1 VATTNGIAI
10 RQAVFARASAVPPA
24 GYQAW
29 VTARQAALPTLNSA
43 MLPALQVLIGR
54 EQLNPRGDDNEGP
67 VKFMAELTISISV
80 LRGLDD
86 PLVLDGQADQDL
98 ANILDALFED
108 NTFTNPFLQDP
119 QGFKWEGVARI
130 DQQRGTVVTD
140 SEATFYA
147 LSVLIVFHYAITFN
161 PPAPNWLEEVDIT
174 ATVGGEGAAIGR
186 FVVGVSEIS
195 GDQITPAIYQLGVI
209 NYSVIGPNSGA
220 VGSPS
225 ATFILNLETG
235 ASFTGN
241 QTIVISDGG
250 DGGIFTPSI
259 GAAGTGSIVVTPP
272 ETVGGPPATSFRFTY
287 RPVVT
292 GNITLTFANLN
303 GWNNPAPIVYASH

>member
-1 VATTNGIAI
+1 VATTNAIAI

-24 GYQAW
+24 GYEAW
-29 VTARQAALPTLNSA
+29 VTSRQAALPTLNSA

-54 EQLNPRGDDNEGP
+54 EQLNPMGDDNTGP
-67 VKFMAELTISISV
+67 IKFLAELTISVSV
-80 LRGLDD
+80 LRGVDD
-86 PLVLDGQADQDL
+86 PLVLDGQADSDL

-108 NTFTNPFLQDP
+108 NTFTDPFLQ
-119 QGFKWEGVARI
+119 QGYVWEGVARI
-130 DQQRGTVVTD
+130 DQQRGAVVAD

-147 LSVLIVFHYAITFN
+147 LSVLIVFHYPIQFS
-161 PPAPNWLEEVDIT
+161 PPAPNWLEEADIT
-174 ATVGGEGAAIGR
+174 AKI
-186 FVVGVSEIS
+186 
-195 GDQITPAIYQLGVI
+195 GDQQFTPATYQLGVI
-209 NYSVIGPNSGA
+209 NYSVIGPNTGS

-225 ATFILNLETG
+225 SIFILNLETG

-250 DGGIFTPSI
+250 AGGIFTPSVG
-259 GAAGTGSIVVTPP
+259 GAGVGSIVVTPP
-272 ETVGGPPATSFRFTY
+272 ETVGGPPSTSFRFTY

-303 GWNNPAPIVYASH
+303 GWNNPAPIVYGAH